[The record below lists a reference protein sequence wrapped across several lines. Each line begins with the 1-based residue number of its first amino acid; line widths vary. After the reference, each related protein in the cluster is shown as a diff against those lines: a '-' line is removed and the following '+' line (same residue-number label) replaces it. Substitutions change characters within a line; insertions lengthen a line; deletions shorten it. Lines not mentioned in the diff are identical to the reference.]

1 MITRIVKVK
10 LKPESL
16 SEFSSYIPHFVKEVR
31 NFKNNHHADCFAD
44 LEENAD
50 YHIYTIWNTEG
61 ALNKFLKSEL
71 NLEFKQ
77 KLNNWAIRP
86 YSAWT
91 VENIK

>member
-10 LKPESL
+10 LKPESQ
-16 SEFSSYIPHFVKEVR
+16 SEFSNYIHQFVKEVR

-44 LEENAD
+44 LEEENH

-61 ALNKFLKSEL
+61 ALNKFLKSDI
-71 NLEFKQ
+71 NLEFK
-77 KLNNWAIRP
+77 KNLNTWTDRP

-91 VENIK
+91 VENV